1 MFILL
6 LILALFIG
14 FVLLFLQLPQFGKA
28 PSGERLQRIKQSP
41 HYQNGAFVNEELTG
55 TFSEGH
61 TFGSVLYGFFFAKK
75 PDLKPKEP
83 IPSIF
88 TDLHQLPADAKIL
101 VWFGHSSYFLQIG
114 GLKFLVDPVFSGNV
128 SPIPGSNKAFKGSDV
143 YTVEDLPAIDY
154 LLITH
159 DHYDHLDYQT
169 VKGLKNKVQQVICG
183 LGVGS
188 HLERWGYPAE
198 RIIEKDWNESLVL
211 ERGLILHTLPTRH
224 FSGRSFKRNNTL
236 WLSFLLEAP
245 NGKIYLGGDSGF
257 GEHFAKIGDQFGP
270 IDLAILENGQYNPA
284 WHAIHCL
291 PEETLKAAK
300 ALQSKRLMP
309 VHSSKFALAMH
320 PWYEPL
326 TEITRLNAAYHVPLV
341 TPLIG
346 EEVYLN
352 ETGQTFHEW
361 WKTVQ

>member
-6 LILALFIG
+6 LLALFIG

-28 PSGERLQRIKQSP
+28 PSGARLQRIKQSP
-41 HYQNGAFVNEELTG
+41 HYQDGAFVNKEPTPNL
-55 TFSEGH
+55 SEGH
-61 TFGSVLYGFFFAKK
+61 SFGSVLYSFFFAKK

-83 IPSIF
+83 IPSTF
-88 TDLHQLPADAKIL
+88 TDLYQLPANADVL
-101 VWFGHSSYFLQIG
+101 VWFGHSSYYLQIG
-114 GLKFLVDPVFSGNV
+114 GVKFLIDPVFSGNV
-128 SPIPGSNKAFKGSDV
+128 SPIPGSNQAFKGSDV
-143 YTVEDLPAIDY
+143 YTVKNMPPIDY

-169 VKGLKNKVQQVICG
+169 VTGLKDKVKQVICG

-198 RIIEKDWNESLVL
+198 RIMEKDWNESLIL
-211 ERGLILHTLPTRH
+211 EKGLTLHTLPTRH

-236 WLSFLLEAP
+236 WLSFLLETP
-245 NGKIYLGGDSGF
+245 NGKIYLGGDSGY

-300 ALQSKRLMP
+300 ALQAKLLMP

-320 PWYEPL
+320 AWYEPL
-326 TEITRLNAAYHVPLV
+326 TEITRLNSGYLVPLV

-346 EEVYLN
+346 ECVNLKES
-352 ETGQTFHEW
+352 GQAFQEW
-361 WKTVQ
+361 WKTLQ

>member
-1 MFILL
+1 MLIFLF
-6 LILALFIG
+6 ILALFIG
-14 FVLLFLQLPQFGKA
+14 LVLLFLQLPQFGKA
-28 PSGERLQRIKQSP
+28 PSGDRLQKIKQSP
-41 HYQNGAFVNEELTG
+41 HYKDAAFVNEEATG

-61 TFGSVLYGFFFAKK
+61 SFGGVLYSFLFGKR
-75 PDLKPKEP
+75 PDLKPKE
-83 IPSIF
+83 SIASAF
-88 TDLHQLPADAKIL
+88 TDLHQLPADADVL

-114 GLKFLVDPVFSGNV
+114 GLKFLVDPVFSGNA
-128 SPIPGSNKAFKGSDV
+128 SPIPGSNQAFNGSDV
-143 YTVEDLPAIDY
+143 YTVKDMPAIDY

-169 VKGLKNKVQQVICG
+169 VTGLKVKVKQVICG

-188 HLERWGYPAE
+188 HLERWGYPSE
-198 RIIEKDWNESLVL
+198 RIVEKDWNESLVL
-211 ERGLILHTLPTRH
+211 EKGMTLHTLPTRH

-236 WLSFLLEAP
+236 WLSFLLETP
-245 NGKIYLGGDSGF
+245 NGKFYLGGDSGY
-257 GEHFAKIGDQFGP
+257 GEHFAKIGNQFGP

-300 ALQSKRLMP
+300 ALQTKRLMP

-326 TEITRLNAAYHVPLV
+326 TEITRLNSGYDVPLV

-346 EEVYLN
+346 ECVNLK
-352 ETGQTFHEW
+352 ETEQAFQDW
-361 WKTVQ
+361 WKTRQ